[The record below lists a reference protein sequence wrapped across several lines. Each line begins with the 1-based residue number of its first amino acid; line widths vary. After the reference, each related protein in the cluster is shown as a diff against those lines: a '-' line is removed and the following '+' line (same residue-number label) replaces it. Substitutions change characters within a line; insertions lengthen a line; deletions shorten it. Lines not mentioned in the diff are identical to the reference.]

1 MLDKTEK
8 MKKIIIYTD
17 GGARGNPGPAGAG
30 VVIIDEDGNILKE
43 ISEFLGVRTN
53 NWAEYEA
60 IILGLQQLKK
70 IFGKEKLKNIS
81 VEVRTDSELVARQL
95 SGKYQIKEESLF
107 PQFIKVWNIKVA
119 DIPNLMFTHIPRE
132 KNKKADELANKAMD
146 KHAQNTK
153 YFP

>member
-1 MLDKTEK
+1 ME

-17 GGARGNPGPAGAG
+17 GGSRNNPGIAGAG
-30 VVIIDEDGNILKE
+30 AVITDESGTVLKE

-95 SGKYQIKEESLF
+95 SGTYQIKEESLF
-107 PQFIKVWNIKVA
+107 PQFIKVWNMKVA
-119 DIPNLMFTHIPRE
+119 DFPNIVFTHIPRE
-132 KNKKADELANKAMD
+132 KNKEAAALSNV
-146 KHAQNTK
+146 
-153 YFP
+153 